1 MTYEFQLPDV
11 GEGITESD
19 LLKWHVKPGDK
30 VREDDVLCEIETDK
44 AVVEIPV
51 PCTGTVKSLN
61 AAEGDTI
68 KVGSVIAVFDTA
80 AANAAAKEA
89 VKEATQGA
97 SAAVAKAAASAAAA
111 TPAASAAATAASA
124 SAAVSPQ
131 PTFSAPAQPAH
142 ATPSTRRYARQHGVA
157 LAAVAGSGPNG
168 RILQADID
176 RHLAGQ
182 SAAVAAGAPDTS
194 SVKLEVRPQAIPAA
208 GQQRRTPLKG
218 LRRAIAETM
227 VRSVS
232 IIPHATS
239 GFRCNAEAFVALRA
253 RLQEHL
259 GCRISFTAMVMKAM
273 VPALKKYPYFNAS
286 LDDTTNEIVE
296 HGDINIGFATH
307 TSEGLIV
314 PVIKHADQRSLA
326 EISTEIDRLAALAR
340 ERKVPL
346 ADLKGG
352 TITLSNVGSHGK
364 HDLIGRPIVNHPE
377 AAIIAMTRIKP
388 QPAVENGQVVV
399 QQTLDMVT
407 SYDHRLIDGVYAAE
421 FMEAL
426 IAVIEEPGLLLGY

>member
-1 MTYEFQLPDV
+1 MTYEFTLPDV

-19 LLKWHVKPGDK
+19 LLKWHVKPGDV
-30 VREDDVLCEIETDK
+30 VREDDLLCEIETDK

-51 PCTGTVKSLN
+51 PCNGTVHSLQV
-61 AAEGDTI
+61 AEGTTV
-68 KVGSVIAVFDTA
+68 KVGSVIAVFTTA
-80 AANAAAKEA
+80 DNQAVPAATVE
-89 VKEATQGA
+89 
-97 SAAVAKAAASAAAA
+97 SAAHAM
-111 TPAASAAATAASA
+111 PAELRGKPRNSQAIG
-124 SAAVSPQ
+124 VSPA
-131 PTFSAPAQPAH
+131 PTFSAIPQAAPAQPVH
-142 ATPSTRRYARQHGVA
+142 ATPSTRSYARQRGVA
-157 LAAVAGSGPNG
+157 LERVVGSGPKG
-168 RILQADID
+168 RVLHEDID

-182 SAAVAAGAPDTS
+182 ANALSAKVPDNS
-194 SVKLEVRPQAIPAA
+194 GVKLEVRPVAIPLA
-208 GQQRRTPLKG
+208 GQQRRTPIKG

-232 IIPHATS
+232 VIPHATS
-239 GFRCNAEAFVALRA
+239 AFRCNAEAFVALRQ

-259 GCRISFTAMVMKAM
+259 GCRISFTAMVIKAM

-286 LDDTTNEIVE
+286 IDDTSNEIVE

-307 TSEGLIV
+307 TNEGLIV
-314 PVIKHADQRSLA
+314 PVIKHADQRSLK
-326 EISTEIDRLAALAR
+326 EISLEIDRLAALAR
-340 ERKVPL
+340 ERKISL

-364 HDLIGRPIVNHPE
+364 HDLVGRPIINHPE

-388 QPAVENGQVVV
+388 QPAVENGMVVV

-407 SYDHRLIDGVYAAE
+407 SYDHRLIDGVYAAQ
-421 FMEAL
+421 FMEAV

>member
-1 MTYEFQLPDV
+1 MTYEFCLPDV

-19 LLKWHVKPGDK
+19 LLKWHVKPGDV

-44 AVVEIPV
+44 AVVEIPI
-51 PCTGTVKSLN
+51 PCNGTVQSLH
-61 AAEGDTI
+61 AAEGTTV
-68 KVGSVIAVFDTA
+68 KVGSVIAVFAT
-80 AANAAAKEA
+80 EA
-89 VKEATQGA
+89 VAKAAQGA
-97 SAAVAKAAASAAAA
+97 TEAVAKAAASAAVAAAVA
-111 TPAASAAATAASA
+111 TPAAVSPAPTFQ
-124 SAAVSPQ
+124 AVSQ
-131 PTFSAPAQPAH
+131 AAPAQPVH
-142 ATPSTRRYARQHGVA
+142 ATPSTRSYARQQGVA
-157 LAAVAGSGPNG
+157 LEAVTGSGPKG
-168 RILQADID
+168 RILHEDID

-182 SAAVAAGAPDTS
+182 ANTPSAKAPDTS
-194 SVKLEVRPQAIPAA
+194 SVKLEVRPLAIPVA
-208 GQQRRTPLKG
+208 GQQRRTPIKG

-232 IIPHATS
+232 VIPHATS
-239 GFRCNAEAFVALRA
+239 GFRCNAEAFVALRQ

-259 GCRISFTAMVMKAM
+259 GCRISFTAMVIKAM
-273 VPALKKYPYFNAS
+273 IPALKKYPYFNAS
-286 LDDTTNEIVE
+286 IDDTTSEIVE

-307 TSEGLIV
+307 TGEGLMV

-340 ERKVPL
+340 ERKISL

-364 HDLIGRPIVNHPE
+364 HDLVGRPIINHPE

-388 QPAVENGQVVV
+388 QPAVENGMVVV

-407 SYDHRLIDGVYAAE
+407 SYDHRLIDGVYAAQ
-421 FMEAL
+421 FMEAV
-426 IAVIEEPGLLLGY
+426 IEIIEEPGLLLAN

>member
-1 MTYEFQLPDV
+1 MSYEFTLPDV

-19 LLKWHVKPGDK
+19 LLKWHVKPGDV

-51 PCTGTVKSLN
+51 PCSGTVQSLH
-61 AAEGDTI
+61 AAEGSTV
-68 KVGSVIAVFDTA
+68 KVGSVIAVFDTGATAQA
-80 AANAAAKEA
+80 AQGANEA
-89 VKEATQGA
+89 VAR
-97 SAAVAKAAASAAAA
+97 AAASAAAVV
-111 TPAASAAATAASA
+111 PAGVLSGALS
-124 SAAVSPQ
+124 AVSPA
-131 PTFSAPAQPAH
+131 PTFSVTPQTTPAQPVH
-142 ATPSTRRYARQHGVA
+142 ATPSTRSYARQQGVA
-157 LAAVAGSGPNG
+157 LEAVTGSGPKG
-168 RILQADID
+168 RILHADID
-176 RHLAGQ
+176 RHLTGQ
-182 SAAVAAGAPDTS
+182 ANAPLAKAPDTS
-194 SVKLEVRPQAIPAA
+194 SVKLEVRPLAIPAA

-218 LRRAIAETM
+218 LRRAIADTM

-232 IIPHATS
+232 VIPHATS
-239 GFRCNAEAFVALRA
+239 GFRCNAEAFVALRQ
-253 RLQEHL
+253 RLQEHF
-259 GCRISFTAMVMKAM
+259 GCRISFTAMVIKAM

-286 LDDTTNEIVE
+286 IDDTTSEIVE

-307 TSEGLIV
+307 TGEGLMV

-326 EISTEIDRLAALAR
+326 EISSEIDRLAALAR
-340 ERKVPL
+340 ERKISL

-364 HDLIGRPIVNHPE
+364 HDLIGRPIINHPE

-388 QPAVENGQVVV
+388 QPAVANGLVVV

-421 FMEAL
+421 FMEAV

>member
-1 MTYEFQLPDV
+1 MTYEFCLPDV

-19 LLKWHVKPGDK
+19 LLKWHVKPGDV

-44 AVVEIPV
+44 AVVEIPI
-51 PCTGTVKSLN
+51 PCSGTVQSLH
-61 AAEGDTI
+61 AVEGSTV

-80 AANAAAKEA
+80 AAANAAK
-89 VKEATQGA
+89 GA
-97 SAAVAKAAASAAAA
+97 SEAVAKAAASAAVVA
-111 TPAASAAATAASA
+111 P
-124 SAAVSPQ
+124 AAVSPA
-131 PTFSAPAQPAH
+131 PTFQAAPQAAAPAQPVH
-142 ATPSTRRYARQHGVA
+142 ATPSTRSYARQQGVA
-157 LAAVAGSGPNG
+157 LEAVTGSGPKG
-168 RILQADID
+168 RILHADID

-182 SAAVAAGAPDTS
+182 TNPPSAKAPDTS
-194 SVKLEVRPQAIPAA
+194 SVKLEVRPLAIPVA

-218 LRRAIAETM
+218 MRRAIADTM

-232 IIPHATS
+232 VIPHATS
-239 GFRCNAEAFVALRA
+239 GFRCNADAFVALRQ
-253 RLQEHL
+253 RLQEHF
-259 GCRISFTAMVMKAM
+259 GCRISFTAMVIKAM

-286 LDDTTNEIVE
+286 IDDTTSEIVE

-307 TSEGLIV
+307 TGEGLMV

-340 ERKVPL
+340 ERKIPL

-364 HDLIGRPIVNHPE
+364 HDLVGRPIINHPE

-388 QPAVENGQVVV
+388 QPAVANGMVVV

-421 FMEAL
+421 FMEAV

>member
-1 MTYEFQLPDV
+1 MTYEFCLPDV

-19 LLKWHVKPGDK
+19 LLKWHVKPGDV

-44 AVVEIPV
+44 AVVEIPI
-51 PCTGTVKSLN
+51 PCSGTVQSLH
-61 AAEGDTI
+61 AVEGSTV

-80 AANAAAKEA
+80 AAANAAK
-89 VKEATQGA
+89 GA
-97 SAAVAKAAASAAAA
+97 SEAVAKAAASAAVVA
-111 TPAASAAATAASA
+111 P
-124 SAAVSPQ
+124 AAVSPA
-131 PTFSAPAQPAH
+131 PTFQAAPQAAAPAQPVH
-142 ATPSTRRYARQHGVA
+142 ATPSTRSYARQQGVA
-157 LAAVAGSGPNG
+157 LEAVTGSGPKG
-168 RILQADID
+168 RILHADID

-182 SAAVAAGAPDTS
+182 TNPPSAKAPDTS
-194 SVKLEVRPQAIPAA
+194 SVKLEVRPLAIPVA

-218 LRRAIAETM
+218 MRRAIADTM

-232 IIPHATS
+232 VIPHATS
-239 GFRCNAEAFVALRA
+239 GFRCNADAFVALRQ
-253 RLQEHL
+253 RLQEHF
-259 GCRISFTAMVMKAM
+259 GCRISFTAMVIKAM

-286 LDDTTNEIVE
+286 IDDTTSEIVE

-307 TSEGLIV
+307 TGEGLMV

-340 ERKVPL
+340 ERKIPL

-364 HDLIGRPIVNHPE
+364 HDLVGRPIINHPE

-388 QPAVENGQVVV
+388 QPAVENGMVVV

-421 FMEAL
+421 FMEAV
-426 IAVIEEPGLLLGY
+426 IAVIEEPGVLLGY

>member
-1 MTYEFQLPDV
+1 V
-11 GEGITESD
+11 
-19 LLKWHVKPGDK
+19 

-51 PCTGTVKSLN
+51 PCSGTVQSLH
-61 AAEGDTI
+61 AAEGSTV
-68 KVGSVIAVFDTA
+68 KVGSVIAVFDTGATAQA
-80 AANAAAKEA
+80 AQGANEA
-89 VKEATQGA
+89 VAR
-97 SAAVAKAAASAAAA
+97 AAASAAAA
-111 TPAASAAATAASA
+111 APAGALSGALS
-124 SAAVSPQ
+124 AVSPA
-131 PTFSAPAQPAH
+131 PTFSVAPQTTPAQPVH
-142 ATPSTRRYARQHGVA
+142 ATPSTRSYARQQGVA
-157 LAAVAGSGPNG
+157 LEAVTGSGPKG
-168 RILQADID
+168 RILHEDID
-176 RHLAGQ
+176 RHLSMAK
-182 SAAVAAGAPDTS
+182 APDTS
-194 SVKLEVRPQAIPAA
+194 SVKLEVRPLAIPAA

-218 LRRAIAETM
+218 LRRAIADTM

-232 IIPHATS
+232 VIPHATS
-239 GFRCNAEAFVALRA
+239 GFRCNAEAFVALRQ
-253 RLQEHL
+253 RLQEHF
-259 GCRISFTAMVMKAM
+259 GCRISFTAMLIKAM

-286 LDDTTNEIVE
+286 IDDTTSEIVE

-307 TSEGLIV
+307 TGEGLMV

-326 EISTEIDRLAALAR
+326 EISSEIDRLAALAR
-340 ERKVPL
+340 ERKIPL

-364 HDLIGRPIVNHPE
+364 HDLVGRPIINHPE

-388 QPAVENGQVVV
+388 QPAVENGLVVV

-421 FMEAL
+421 FMEAV

>member
-1 MTYEFQLPDV
+1 MTYEFTLPDV

-19 LLKWHVKPGDK
+19 LLKWHVKPGDV
-30 VREDDVLCEIETDK
+30 VREDDLLCEIETDK

-51 PCTGTVKSLN
+51 PCNGTVHSLQV
-61 AAEGDTI
+61 AEGTTV
-68 KVGSVIAVFDTA
+68 KVGSVIAVFTTTDNQAVPTA
-80 AANAAAKEA
+80 T
-89 VKEATQGA
+89 VK
-97 SAAVAKAAASAAAA
+97 SAAHAM
-111 TPAASAAATAASA
+111 PAESRENQII
-124 SAAVSPQ
+124 AVSPA
-131 PTFSAPAQPAH
+131 PTFQAVSQAAPAQPVH
-142 ATPSTRRYARQHGVA
+142 ATPSTRSYARQQGVA
-157 LAAVAGSGPNG
+157 LERVVGSGPKG
-168 RILQADID
+168 RILHEDID

-182 SAAVAAGAPDTS
+182 ANTPSAKAPDTS
-194 SVKLEVRPQAIPAA
+194 SVKLEVRPLAIPVA

-232 IIPHATS
+232 VIPHATS
-239 GFRCNAEAFVALRA
+239 GFRCNAEAFVALRQ

-259 GCRISFTAMVMKAM
+259 GCRISFTAMVIKAM
-273 VPALKKYPYFNAS
+273 IPALKKYPYFNAS
-286 LDDTTNEIVE
+286 IDDTSNEIVE

-307 TSEGLIV
+307 TEEGLIV

-340 ERKVPL
+340 ERKIPL

-364 HDLIGRPIVNHPE
+364 HDLVGRPIINHPE

-388 QPAVENGQVVV
+388 QPAVENGMVVV

-421 FMEAL
+421 FMESM
-426 IAVIEEPGLLLGY
+426 IAIIEEPGLLLAN